1 MFIQILLVKRKEA
14 VPLALPLFMDK
25 NGD

>member
-1 MFIQILLVKRKEA
+1 MFIQLFIKRKEA
-14 VPLALPLFMDK
+14 VSLALPLFMDK